1 MMVRIDI
8 YEMDDG
14 SSFSAFS
21 GPNADMV
28 GICFL
33 FFFLL
38 LFFMQIF
45 DKRWGCSKKRQKFF

>member
-33 FFFLL
+33 FFFVVVV
-38 LFFMQIF
+38 FYADF
-45 DKRWGCSKKRQKFF
+45 